1 LNILLLCTDA
11 FGGYGGIAL
20 FNRELTRAL
29 AQLPDRGEIVVLPR
43 IIRDAVDLVPEG
55 VTFVEAAARGQF
67 TYARE
72 LQRVKRRTRF
82 DLVICGHINLLP
94 LARLVAKDPLLI
106 AHGIEAWRPRRRA
119 SNAVLQQC
127 RGIVA
132 VSELT
137 RSRLVSWSKFSGPT
151 FVLPNAVRAEQYGI
165 RPKRADLV
173 SRYNLEG
180 KRVVLTV
187 GRIDWSERYKGFDEI
202 LEILP
207 QLPHDVVYLIAGGGS
222 DMQRLQRKALA
233 LGVGDRVR
241 FTGIFAEE
249 EKADLYNLADVY
261 AMPSRGEGFGFVI
274 LEAMASGVPVIVSKH
289 DGGREAILN
298 GKLGTLVD
306 PSNPAEIRAAITD
319 ALDLEGRAIPD
330 GLDYFAVERFIER
343 VHAIVRAVALS
354 APRQASG

>member
-29 AQLPDRGEIVVLPR
+29 AQLPDRGEVAVLPR
-43 IIRDAVDLVPEG
+43 VIRDAVDPVPEG

-67 TYARE
+67 AYARE
-72 LQRVKRRTRF
+72 LQRAKRRTRL

-106 AHGIEAWRPRRRA
+106 THGIEAWRPRRRA
-119 SNAVLQQC
+119 SNALLQHC

-137 RSRLVSWSKFSGPT
+137 RSRLVSWSKFAGPT

-165 RPKRADLV
+165 RAKRADLV
-173 SRYNLEG
+173 SRYKLEG

-207 QLPHDVVYLIAGGGS
+207 QLPRDVVYLIAGGGS
-222 DMQRLQRKALA
+222 DVQRLQRKALA

-274 LEAMASGVPVIVSKH
+274 LEALASGVPVIVSKH
-289 DGGREAILN
+289 DGGREAILH

-306 PSNPAEIRAAITD
+306 PSNAAEIRAAITD
-319 ALDLEGRAIPD
+319 ALDLGGRTIPE
-330 GLDYFAVERFIER
+330 GLDYFSIERFIER
-343 VHAIVRAVALS
+343 VHAIVRAVA
-354 APRQASG
+354 

>member
-1 LNILLLCTDA
+1 MNILLLCTDA

-29 AQLPDRGEIVVLPR
+29 AQLPERGEIIVLPR
-43 IIRDAVDLVPEG
+43 IIRNVVDPVPKG

-67 TYARE
+67 AYARE
-72 LQRVKRRTRF
+72 LTRLKWRTRF

-94 LARLVAKDPLLI
+94 LARMVVHDPLLI
-106 AHGIEAWRPRRRA
+106 THGIEAWRPRRRS
-119 SNAVLQQC
+119 SNALLHHC

-132 VSELT
+132 VSDLT
-137 RSRLVSWSKFSGPT
+137 RSRLVSWSKYAGPT
-151 FVLPNAVRAEQYGI
+151 FVLPNAVRADQYGI
-165 RPKRADLV
+165 RTKRADLV
-173 SRYNLEG
+173 ARYNLQG

-207 QLPHDVVYLIAGGGS
+207 DLPRDVVYLIAGGGS
-222 DMQRLQRKALA
+222 DVQRLQRKALA

-274 LEAMASGVPVIVSKH
+274 LEAMASGVPVIVSHH
-289 DGGREAILN
+289 DGGREAVLN

-306 PSNPAEIRAAITD
+306 PYNPAEIRTAIRD
-319 ALDLEGRAIPD
+319 ALELDGRRIPD
-330 GLDYFAVERFIER
+330 GLDYFAIERFTER
-343 VHAIVRAVALS
+343 VHAIVGAVT
-354 APRQASG
+354 